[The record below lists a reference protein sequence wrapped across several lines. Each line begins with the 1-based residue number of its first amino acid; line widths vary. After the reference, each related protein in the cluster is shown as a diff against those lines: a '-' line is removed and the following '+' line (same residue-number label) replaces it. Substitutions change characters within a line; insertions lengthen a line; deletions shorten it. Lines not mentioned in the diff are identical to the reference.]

1 MNYSSKQEVL
11 DRKFELLK
19 QRIVSK
25 LSIYETA
32 TIGKLNYLLLE
43 EVENFGY
50 NIEALETDIEN
61 HESWFSDMWEILEK
75 SSTIK
80 DLIDAVGEE
89 LFMDFVDDTKQYD
102 LAFKVLDVDF
112 IYWLGESH
120 EFRGLKEHPISGYE
134 LKVKELY
141 IKYKSK
147 YPDGLTNG
155 GRFIFPKK

>member
-1 MNYSSKQEVL
+1 MNYSK
-11 DRKFELLK
+11 DRKLELLK

-25 LSIYETA
+25 FSNYEEMVKQHLHSMGLSEYE
-32 TIGKLNYLLLE
+32 
-43 EVENFGY
+43 
-50 NIEALETDIEN
+50 LETELEHHDSWCSDI
-61 HESWFSDMWEILEK
+61 WEILTHENLTVK
-75 SSTIK
+75 E
-80 DLIDAVGEE
+80 LIDAVGED
-89 LFMDFVDDTKQYD
+89 LFIHFVYDTEQYD

>member
-1 MNYSSKQEVL
+1 MNYSK

-19 QRIVSK
+19 QRIISK
-25 LSIYETA
+25 LSAYETT
-32 TIGKLNYLLLE
+32 TINQMNRLLYE
-43 EVENFGY
+43 DIRDNFGRKV
-50 NIEALETDIEN
+50 EALETQIEN
-61 HESWFSDMWEILEK
+61 HESWFSDMWEILTHEK
-75 SSTIK
+75 TSTIK
-80 DLIDAVGEE
+80 DLIEAVGEE
-89 LFMDFVDDTKQYD
+89 LFMDFVYDTEQYD

-120 EFRGLKEHPISGYE
+120 ELRGLKEHPISGYD

-155 GRFIFPKK
+155 FEFVFPK